1 MVEKQWIGHPCFDE
15 KAKHTF
21 SRVHL
26 PVAPKCNIQCNFCDR
41 QYDCVNESR
50 PGVTSVILSPGQAL
64 VYFDKVMGR
73 VPNISVMGIAG
84 PGDPMANPVE
94 TLETLSLVRN
104 KYPDILLCLATNG
117 LMLPQYVDQLARL
130 KTSHVTVTVNA
141 VDPDIGSKI
150 YAWVRDGKHILRG
163 REAAELLLSRQ
174 IEGIKLLKSK
184 GITVKINFILIP
196 GINDKHGSEV
206 AKMVRS
212 LGADI
217 FNCMP
222 LIPASGSAF
231 GELTPPSAEMVKT
244 VRAMAGE
251 HIAQMTHCARCRA
264 DAVGL
269 IGQGLDELSLKDLK
283 CCSKLPLHPRD
294 SRPYVAVATL
304 EGFLVNQHLGRA
316 EEFYIYDKIDTGF
329 ELKGS
334 RKSPP
339 TGIGDERWKLMAEIL
354 NDCRVVLVSAAGG
367 KPVEFLKKSGIEVI
381 EMEGLIEQGLEH
393 VFNGAS
399 LPGKRMIKGCSCGQG
414 SQASSSSVATACAS
428 KSCGAGSGG
437 CGGNGMGCL

>member
-1 MVEKQWIGHPCFDE
+1 MTEKQWIGHPCFDE

-26 PVAPKCNIQCNFCDR
+26 PVASKCNIQCNFCDR

-64 VYFDKVMGR
+64 VYFDKVMQR

-94 TLETLSLVRN
+94 TLETLSLVRD

-117 LMLPQYVDQLARL
+117 LMLPQYVDQLAKL

-141 VDPDIGSKI
+141 VDPDIGSQI
-150 YAWVRDGKHILRG
+150 YAWVKDGKHILRG

-196 GINDKHGSEV
+196 GINDRHSGDV

-231 GELTPPSAEMVKT
+231 GGLTPPSAEMVKT
-244 VRAMAGE
+244 VRAIAGE
-251 HIAQMTHCARCRA
+251 HIVQMTHCARCRA

-269 IGQGLDELSLKDLK
+269 IGQGMDEIALGELKS
-283 CCSKLPLHPRD
+283 CSKLPIHPRD
-294 SRPYVAVATL
+294 NRPYVAVASM
-304 EGFLVNQHLGRA
+304 EGFLVNQHLGKA
-316 EEFYIYDKIDTGF
+316 DEFYIYEKIDSGF
-329 ELKGS
+329 WFKGA

-367 KPVEFLKKSGIEVI
+367 RPVEFLKKTGIEVI

-393 VFNGAS
+393 VFNGAPLS
-399 LPGKRMIKGCSCGQG
+399 GKRMTKGCACGQG
-414 SQASSSSVATACAS
+414 SQAPSLSGATACAS